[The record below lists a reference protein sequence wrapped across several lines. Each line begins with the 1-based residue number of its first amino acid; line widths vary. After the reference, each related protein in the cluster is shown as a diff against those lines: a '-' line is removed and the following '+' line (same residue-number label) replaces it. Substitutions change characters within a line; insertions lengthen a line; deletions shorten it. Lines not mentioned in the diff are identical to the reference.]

1 MIIIIILLLKIIFVK
16 IQNFTNKQFFA
27 GSCFYIN
34 MADSVVNH
42 VANTQVQKHPLN
54 IGVLNPPN
62 ALYKPVLYSD
72 KEANS
77 NFKQISKDIYDKEH
91 SKGFQDK
98 RKTPLSVI
106 LTLVAAAAGG
116 GWLVFKKAMKW

>member
-1 MIIIIILLLKIIFVK
+1 MIIIIILLLKIIIVK

-34 MADSVVNH
+34 MADGVVNN
-42 VANTQVQKHPLN
+42 VVNTQVQKPAMN
-54 IGVLNPPN
+54 VGVLTPPN

-72 KEANS
+72 KEAKTKFNL
-77 NFKQISKDIYDKEH
+77 ISKDIYEKEH
-91 SKGFQDK
+91 SKSFQDK
-98 RKTPLSVI
+98 RKTPLSVK
-106 LTLVAAAAGG
+106 LTLLAASLGG